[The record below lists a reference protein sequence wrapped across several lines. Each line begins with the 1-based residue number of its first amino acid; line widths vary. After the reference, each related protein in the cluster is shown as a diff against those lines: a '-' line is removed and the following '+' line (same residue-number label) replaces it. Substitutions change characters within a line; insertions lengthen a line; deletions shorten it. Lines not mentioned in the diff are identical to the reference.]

1 MKQLISDLFELCGEN
16 SVRIRQSIIIG
27 FIDGVFESF
36 PFLAVYF
43 FFHKL
48 SLLHWKIEQ
57 LTPKDVFTV
66 FFIFLSGVIGRWI
79 TKYIVYTLQSIASY
93 DSVAQARLDVGDHI
107 KQAPMGY
114 FTETSIGNTVTTL
127 TDDLHYIEQNAANIL
142 EKAVNG
148 CINVVVLMIGITVFD
163 VKIGVVFF
171 IGSIISISIIWLM
184 QKGSIRTATIS
195 KENQNKANNKII
207 EYLKGLPI
215 YKLFPNSELSGE
227 DMKKVFNQLRDS
239 SYLLEKSFIRK
250 NLLLLMFE
258 RLICGCIMIIS
269 GFMVLQKSMTMENAI
284 VMYIAVFV
292 IYKPLENLSAIIGM
306 VRMMEVSLHR
316 IKDIKQIPVINGG
329 NLNPHHLHI
338 KLNDVC
344 FQYSEVSPCVI
355 NHVSLEI
362 PEGSFTAIAG
372 PSGCGKTTLTRLIAR
387 FWDVTSGS
395 VKIGDVNVKDIDTER
410 LYTYFSIVFQQVFLF
425 NDTIENNIKLGCP
438 GATHKEVIT
447 AAKKAC
453 CHDFIQLL
461 PEKYN
466 TKVGENGGNLSGGEK
481 QRISIARAILKNAP
495 IILLDE
501 ATSSVDPE
509 NEWMLKQ
516 AIEELI
522 REKTVIMIAHKM
534 KTIMNANQIIIMEKG
549 RIHGIGTH
557 MDLYNKDSIYTS
569 FCNTQ
574 TAASRWKIQ
583 N

>member
-1 MKQLISDLFELCGEN
+1 MKKLIIDLFELCGEK

-43 FFHKL
+43 FFHRL
-48 SLLHWKIEQ
+48 SLLRWNIVLLNE
-57 LTPKDVFTV
+57 KDVLTV
-66 FFIFLSGVIGRWI
+66 IFIFLTGFIGRWI
-79 TKYIVYTLQSIASY
+79 SKYIVYTLQSIASY
-93 DSVAQARLDVGDHI
+93 DAVAQARLDVGDHL

-114 FTETSIGNTVTTL
+114 FTDTSIGNTVTTL

-142 EKAVNG
+142 EKAING
-148 CINVVVLMIGITVFD
+148 CINVMVLIIGIAVFD
-163 VKIGVVFF
+163 AKIGVVFF

-184 QKGSIRTATIS
+184 QKSSIRTAAIA
-195 KENQNKANNKII
+195 KENQNKANSKII

-215 YKLFPNSELSGE
+215 YKLFPDSGLSGE
-227 DMKKVFNQLRDS
+227 DMKKVFNQLKDS
-239 SYLLEKSFIRK
+239 SYFLEKSFIRK

-258 RLICGCIMIIS
+258 RLICGSIMIIS
-269 GFMVLQKSMTMENAI
+269 GFMVLQNSMTMENAI

-292 IYKPLENLSAIIGM
+292 IYKPLENLSAVIGM
-306 VRMMEVSLHR
+306 VRMLEVSLHR
-316 IKDIKQIPVINGG
+316 IKDIKQMPVINGG
-329 NLNPHHLHI
+329 SVIPENLNI

-344 FQYSEVSPCVI
+344 FQYGEDLPSVI
-355 NHVSLEI
+355 DHISLEI

-387 FWDVTSGS
+387 FWDVTDGS
-395 VKIGDVNVKDIDTER
+395 VKIGNVNVKDIDTER

-438 GATHKEVIT
+438 NATHEEVVA

-466 TKVGENGGNLSGGEK
+466 TNAGENGGKLSGGEK

-509 NEWMLKQ
+509 NEWLLKQ

-522 REKTVIMIAHKM
+522 RGKTVIMIAHKM
-534 KTIMNANQIIIMEKG
+534 KTIMNADQIIIMDKG
-549 RIHGIGTH
+549 KIHGIGTH
-557 MDLYNKDSIYTS
+557 VELFHNDSIYTS

-574 TAASRWKIQ
+574 TAASRWRIQ